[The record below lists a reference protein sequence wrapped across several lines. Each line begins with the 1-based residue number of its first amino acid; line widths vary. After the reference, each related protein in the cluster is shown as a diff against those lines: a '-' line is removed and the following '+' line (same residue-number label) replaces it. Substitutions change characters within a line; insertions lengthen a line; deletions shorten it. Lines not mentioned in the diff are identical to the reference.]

1 MLPNLAALF
10 HRTLDISGTGKR
22 KINGEYAATRLGSA
36 MTEKWANERFR
47 QVMLLIRQFRMEWP
61 NKSLLTADDTEFI
74 RSAVDVALSSAAHDE
89 HTGDIYDLNSTTWAI
104 WMVQHV
110 RAVRLGSWTAESD
123 QSRFVLSFQNLYDW
137 LQVQHKRG
145 EEFYVK
151 DAATGLLV
159 HRYKL
164 PFQSNMTVPPKKNEL
179 FKWKKGARRLSGWME
194 QGGFAPIDPG
204 IQSLEPAKLVAPPPL
219 QSQREATRAA
229 IWARVAER
237 ARVRTCGSKP
247 VGSSSASTG
256 TAAFL
261 TRNESTRPEM
271 EVAVRAIACALVKTF
286 AGVPLIRRFGGG

>member
-1 MLPNLAALF
+1 
-10 HRTLDISGTGKR
+10 
-22 KINGEYAATRLGSA
+22 
-36 MTEKWANERFR
+36 
-47 QVMLLIRQFRMEWP
+47 
-61 NKSLLTADDTEFI
+61 
-74 RSAVDVALSSAAHDE
+74 
-89 HTGDIYDLNSTTWAI
+89 
-104 WMVQHV
+104 MVQHV

-164 PFQSNMTVPPKKNEL
+164 PFQSNMTVPPKQNEL